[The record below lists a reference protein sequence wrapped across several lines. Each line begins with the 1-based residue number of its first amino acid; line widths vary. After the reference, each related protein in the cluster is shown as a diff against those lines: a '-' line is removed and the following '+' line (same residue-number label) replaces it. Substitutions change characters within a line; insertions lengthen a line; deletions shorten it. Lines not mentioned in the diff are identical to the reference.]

1 MGKSTHAISGVF
13 VFLLLGIFA
22 VFSTIMVLMSAKAY
36 KGMVDEAALHNSIRV
51 ASSYIRTMLRS
62 DDETGVLKIEEV
74 NGIHTITME
83 NDWEDIYVTRLYV
96 YEGKLREWFA
106 MAEIPF
112 VPENGETVCDLDSM
126 KAEIS
131 DGILKV
137 IVSENGT
144 EMEIDFAPRASLEAR
159 GEE

>member
-1 MGKSTHAISGVF
+1 MGKNNHAISGVF

-22 VFSTIMVLMSAKAY
+22 IFSTIMVVMGAKAY
-36 KGMVDEAALHNSIRV
+36 RGMVERADIHNSVRV

-62 DDETGVLKIEEV
+62 NDEAGVLRVEDV
-74 NGIHTITME
+74 DGVQTITME
-83 NDWEDIYVTRLYV
+83 NDWGDIYVTRIYI

-112 VPENGETVCDLDSM
+112 APANGETVCSLDSM
-126 KAEIS
+126 QVELK
-131 DGILKV
+131 DGLLHFV
-137 IVSENGT
+137 VAENGT
-144 EMEIDFAPRASLEAR
+144 EMEIDYAPRSTEQAG

>member
-1 MGKSTHAISGVF
+1 MGKSNHAISGVF

-22 VFSTIMVLMSAKAY
+22 IFSTLMVVMGAKAY
-36 KGMVDEAALHNSIRV
+36 RGMVERSVTHNSARV

-62 DDETGVLKIEEV
+62 NDESGVLRVEEV
-74 NGIHTITME
+74 NGVPTITME
-83 NDWEDIYVTRLYV
+83 NDYGDIYVTRIYL

-112 VPENGETVCDLDSM
+112 EPANGESVCDLDTMHAEM
-126 KAEIS
+126 KNGLLHV
-131 DGILKV
+131 D
-137 IVSENGT
+137 VSKNGMN
-144 EMEIDFAPRASLEAR
+144 MEINFAPRTTDTAG

>member
-22 VFSTIMVLMSAKAY
+22 VFSTVMVMMSAKAY
-36 KGMVDEAALHNSIRV
+36 KGMVEQSALHNSVRV
-51 ASSYIRTMLRS
+51 ASSYIRTMLRA
-62 DDETGVLKIEEV
+62 DDESGVLKIEDV
-74 NGIHTITME
+74 DGVHTITME

-112 VPENGETVCDLDSM
+112 EPQNGETVCDLDSM
-126 KAEIS
+126 QAEFVN
-131 DGILKV
+131 GILKV
-137 IVSENGT
+137 TVTENGT
-144 EMEIDFAPRASLEAR
+144 EMEINYAPRASAEAR
-159 GEE
+159 GDE

>member
-1 MGKSTHAISGVF
+1 
-13 VFLLLGIFA
+13 
-22 VFSTIMVLMSAKAY
+22 
-36 KGMVDEAALHNSIRV
+36 
-51 ASSYIRTMLRS
+51 MLRS

-74 NGIHTITME
+74 EGVQTITME

-96 YEGKLREWFA
+96 YDGKLREWFA

-112 VPENGETVCDLDSM
+112 QPQNGETVCDLDSM
-126 KAEIS
+126 QAEIK

-137 IVSENGT
+137 VVTENGT
-144 EMEIDFAPRASLEAR
+144 EMEIDFAPRAALETR